1 LEELK
6 GIALEN
12 NLSLKVIHQNYL
24 AALERAPQTG
34 QLPDP
39 EIGVGVFPL
48 PVETRLGAQLTRLSA
63 TQMFPWKGTLDSQ
76 KDLELAKAKVLAEQS
91 GVEALNIFYQIEK
104 AYFILFEL
112 QQSQI
117 ILQRNLPLL
126 QSFERLALTK
136 VETGKGNA
144 ADVLRVQLKI
154 EELNQQLQILK
165 NQEIEPISTINQL
178 LNRDLNIP
186 IQTVEKMEFAKMEY
200 ENGILLDT
208 IEKNHPLLKMYVL
221 RQAVSNQAIR
231 ANSIGAKPSFG
242 VGLDYIL
249 VNGRNDATPTGNGRD
264 IVQVRVSM
272 KVPLNK
278 DKYDAKEREEELKIS
293 ALEDERSYKLSQ
305 MMSTINKAFA
315 NHKTAQLQVDLYQ
328 KQIEITKAAIRI
340 LESTYSASGLRFD
353 ELLSLEKEL
362 IEYDLKILKA
372 IVQSHLT
379 KCAIEQFINS

>member
-1 LEELK
+1 MEELK